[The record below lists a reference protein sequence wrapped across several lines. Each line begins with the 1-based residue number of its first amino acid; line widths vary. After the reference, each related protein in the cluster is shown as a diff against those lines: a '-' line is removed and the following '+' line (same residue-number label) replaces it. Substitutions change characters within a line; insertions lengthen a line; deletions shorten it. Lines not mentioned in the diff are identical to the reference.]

1 MSNEVSV
8 TEQET
13 AAQQETAEAVS
24 AAAAEAPD
32 NHEAAAEGLE
42 TETPAAD
49 EDDFEWKDLINIVL
63 NFLSKWGWALL
74 LAFSVLLI
82 GYFTLFP
89 SRTEFHSDS
98 TDTLMWAVAS
108 RDSGKL
114 FNTDFHYACLLPF
127 GTSMIMYA
135 LIPLFGVSMTTHVLG
150 MLIFFLLFTAALIWM
165 LREMKWSWGW
175 ISGAVFVELMIC
187 SGSEKLREIY
197 WGHTIYYS
205 LAVLFQ
211 FVGLAILFRCLDS
224 YKKLD
229 SAKTEETQKYSRIA
243 LYVMMGLLGLWF
255 TLTGM
260 NQIITIATFSLP
272 MIGALFCERWLDHST
287 ELHSQK
293 NLRALTLIGI
303 MAGGMVLGFLITK
316 GAAKDIVAGYEG
328 AFSNYDTM
336 DSWVEHIEGFG
347 KAWMTLLGVDMR
359 DGEKLMSAKSVGWLL
374 TFFTGIILLAVPVI
388 ALFCYNKMK
397 DRKLRLLVLSYW
409 LMTLLIM
416 VGYILGK
423 LSSANWRLAPIVGMS
438 AVVTFAFFRWA
449 AGEVKWQ
456 RFISLLMIPVLM
468 VCTITSFTILKMKP
482 DNTGENHL
490 YRIARGLEAQGLTY
504 GFATFWNANGATVA
518 ADSKVQLRNVTIEE
532 GRCYPYR
539 YQTLDKWYDAQP
551 GQDRYFIL
559 MDAGERD
566 MLAGSV
572 LDECKVGETTVEGY
586 QVWIY
591 TEVPPFN

>member
-13 AAQQETAEAVS
+13 AAQQEAAKAVS
-24 AAAAEAPD
+24 AAAAENP
-32 NHEAAAEGLE
+32 E
-42 TETPAAD
+42 TDTPAAD
-49 EDDFEWKDLINIVL
+49 DDDFEWRDLIEIVL
-63 NFLSKWGWALL
+63 KFLSKWGWALL

-114 FNTDFHYACLLPF
+114 FNTDFNYACLLPF

-150 MLIFFLLFTAALIWM
+150 MLIFFLLFTAAMIWM
-165 LREMKWSWGW
+165 LREMKWSPNW

-211 FVGLAILFRCLDS
+211 FVGLAILFRCLDN
-224 YKKLD
+224 YQKLD
-229 SAKTEETQKYSRIA
+229 DAKTDENKKYTRIA

-272 MIGALFCERWLDHST
+272 LIGALFCERWLDHDT
-287 ELHSQK
+287 DIRSQK

-316 GAAKDIVAGYEG
+316 GEAKDITAGYEG

-336 DSWVEHIEGFG
+336 DRWVEHIEGFG

-359 DGEKLMSAKSVGWLL
+359 DGDKLMSVKSVGYLL
-374 TFFTGIILLAVPVI
+374 SFFTGIILLVVPVI
-388 ALFCYNKMK
+388 ALFCYNKIK
-397 DRKLRLLVLSYW
+397 DRKLRLLILSYW

-423 LSSANWRLAPIVGMS
+423 LSSANWRLSPIVGMS
-438 AVVTFAFFRWA
+438 AVVTYAFFKWA

-456 RFISLLMIPVLM
+456 RFISLLMIPVFM
-468 VCTITSFTILKMKP
+468 VSAITSFTILKMKP
-482 DNTGENHL
+482 DETDNNHL
-490 YRIARGLEAQGLTY
+490 YRIARGLESQGLSY

-518 ADSKVQLRNVTIEE
+518 ADSKVQIRNVTIEE
-532 GRCYPYR
+532 GRCFPYR
-539 YQTLDKWYDAQP
+539 YQTLGKWYDAQP
-551 GQDRYFIL
+551 GQDKYFIL
-559 MDAGERD
+559 MDANERD
-566 MLAGSV
+566 LLAGSE
-572 LDECKVGETTVEGY
+572 LDDAKVGETTIEGY

-591 TEVPPFN
+591 TDVPPFN